1 MTFDVRDKVR
11 IYNPRRY
18 QGRSPKWQLH
28 FKDVGTVQR
37 KLNNVTYVIKSPAW
51 KTPKVIHV
59 DKLRG
64 GDIFSQLS
72 VWGRAPRKQTTAD
85 ALCWCDVQD
94 AEEERL
100 GLSVRPRRV

>member
-1 MTFDVRDKVR
+1 MTFDVGAKVR

-18 QGRSPKWQLH
+18 QGRSLKWQLH

-37 KLNNVTYVIKSPAW
+37 KLNDVTYVVKSPAW

-64 GDIFSQLS
+64 
-72 VWGRAPRKQTTAD
+72 
-85 ALCWCDVQD
+85 
-94 AEEERL
+94 ERL
-100 GLSVRPRRV
+100 FPVVCMGRGTQEADQC